1 MIKPLSLHYLAAAEA
16 RGANSHTFVA
26 LRGLGV
32 HGAQI
37 DIPAPL
43 GDVMGMTDIVSRTRP
58 FAANFA
64 NLCHESLQKTANIG
78 LKPNYN
84 GIT

>member
-1 MIKPLSLHYLAAAEA
+1 LIKPLSLHYLAAAEA
-16 RGANSHTFVA
+16 RGADSHTFVA
-26 LRGLGV
+26 LGGLGV

-37 DIPAPL
+37 DVPAPL

-64 NLCHESLQKTANIG
+64 NLCHELLQKIPNLG
-78 LKPNYN
+78 LNLDYN